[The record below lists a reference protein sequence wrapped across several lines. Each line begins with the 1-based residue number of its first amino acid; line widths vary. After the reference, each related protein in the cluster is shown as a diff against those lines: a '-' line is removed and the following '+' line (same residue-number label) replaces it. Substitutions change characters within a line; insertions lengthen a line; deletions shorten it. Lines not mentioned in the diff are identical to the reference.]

1 MFTLF
6 FGDLFWYIL
15 VPAACLLFV
24 VRVIFPV
31 VLRFLPPDIAIAT
44 FMGDMV
50 VMSSDFLGWL
60 RGLLMNR
67 TRPEAPS
74 AAATPAAASATAPAA
89 PLPAPPA
96 TLPPP
101 ETGAPAGAPSA
112 GAAQSDLLY
121 AIDALVAEASSGD
134 IKAVR
139 RVVATF
145 ALTAQGMGGALARL
159 GQRLSEPDK
168 DYGPEIYERVL
179 GPGSQFRAGG
189 MQLAEADASLLS
201 LLGRTVGELADSPQ
215 RAPHS
220 SQLNGGN

>member
-15 VPAACLLFV
+15 VPAVCLLFL

-31 VLRFLPPDIAIAT
+31 VLRFLPPDTAIAT

-60 RGLLMNR
+60 RGLVMSR
-67 TRPEAPS
+67 TRTEAPP
-74 AAATPAAASATAPAA
+74 AAAPPAAAASAKAPAA

-112 GAAQSDLLY
+112 GGAQSDLLY
-121 AIDALVAEASSGD
+121 AIDALVAEASHGD

-139 RVVATF
+139 RVVATS
-145 ALTAQGMGGALARL
+145 LPGNHRH
-159 GQRLSEPDK
+159 GQRPAAPWPAAL
-168 DYGPEIYERVL
+168 
-179 GPGSQFRAGG
+179 RAGQG
-189 MQLAEADASLLS
+189 LRPGDL
-201 LLGRTVGELADSPQ
+201 
-215 RAPHS
+215 RARS
-220 SQLNGGN
+220 

>member
-1 MFTLF
+1 MSWFLV
-6 FGDLFWYIL
+6 LVIL
-15 VPAACLLFV
+15 LAAGIFVWWQYYGKGAAFLEPVLQWRDRLRDRWAARDATSAPAA
-24 VRVIFPV
+24 
-31 VLRFLPPDIAIAT
+31 A
-44 FMGDMV
+44 
-50 VMSSDFLGWL
+50 
-60 RGLLMNR
+60 
-67 TRPEAPS
+67 
-74 AAATPAAASATAPAA
+74 PAAASATAPAA

-112 GAAQSDLLY
+112 GGAQSDLLY

-139 RVVATF
+139 RVVATLSQ
-145 ALTAQGMGGALARL
+145 ATTGMGGALRRL

-168 DYGPEIYERVL
+168 DSGAEIFE
-179 GPGSQFRAGG
+179 PAMSAGSQCSTAG
-189 MQLAEADASLLS
+189 MRLAEADALLLS
-201 LLGRTVGELADSPQ
+201 LIGATIGELADSPR

>member
-1 MFTLF
+1 MTWL
-6 FGDLFWYIL
+6 LVLVIL
-15 VPAACLLFV
+15 LAAGVFVWWQYYGKGAAFLEPVLHWWDRLRDRWGARNVAAAPGVTPAPAA
-24 VRVIFPV
+24 
-31 VLRFLPPDIAIAT
+31 
-44 FMGDMV
+44 
-50 VMSSDFLGWL
+50 
-60 RGLLMNR
+60 
-67 TRPEAPS
+67 
-74 AAATPAAASATAPAA
+74 PAAPPSA

-112 GAAQSDLLY
+112 GGAQSDLLY

>member
-1 MFTLF
+1 MTWL
-6 FGDLFWYIL
+6 LVLVIL
-15 VPAACLLFV
+15 LAAGVFLWWQYYGKGAAFLE
-24 VRVIFPV
+24 PV
-31 VLRFLPPDIAIAT
+31 LQWRDRLRDR
-44 FMGDMV
+44 
-50 VMSSDFLGWL
+50 W
-60 RGLLMNR
+60 
-67 TRPEAPS
+67 
-74 AAATPAAASATAPAA
+74 AARAAASAPAAAPAPAPAA

-101 ETGAPAGAPSA
+101 ETGAPAGAPSG